1 MEKGERAH
9 KALFVSS
16 ISFGQNKCSMKFLK
30 NYTWIKRTEIAMC
43 IFQNGWAWRG
53 WCTRH
58 LPIAYFWRH
67 WRALIIESWL
77 SYFSCW
83 KDGHNSI
90 PIFEPFLGFRS
101 SKSEDWISEGKTLSK
116 IPAEWFS
123 DYLNHFL
130 IFCYHFVYTICL
142 KEDKLKNA
150 RLKVSLLSNLKGSK
164 LGFTTLT
171 TISFKLL
178 QFLSLLHVLL
188 NVHVSCTPSRMD
200 KFKSAHLYL

>member
-1 MEKGERAH
+1 MRKAPQPHFHHHARWWISMEKGERAH

-30 NYTWIKRTEIAMC
+30 NYTWIRRCEIAMC

-101 SKSEDWISEGKTLSK
+101 PKSEDWISEGKNVVKNSSRVIFGLPKSLS
-116 IPAEWFS
+116 
-123 DYLNHFL
+123 YL
-130 IFCYHFVYTICL
+130 
-142 KEDKLKNA
+142 
-150 RLKVSLLSNLKGSK
+150 LLSL
-164 LGFTTLT
+164 F
-171 TISFKLL
+171 
-178 QFLSLLHVLL
+178 V
-188 NVHVSCTPSRMD
+188 
-200 KFKSAHLYL
+200 